1 MTKINKVTPQYNLE
15 SLSNDTFT
23 GERKMILELLD
34 INYPNWIFQPESNSV
49 AYEVKDFI
57 LKAEVEDVL
66 INLEN
71 YGVDATLVQLLEVI
85 TNR

>member
-1 MTKINKVTPQYNLE
+1 MINKVKEQYNLE
-15 SLSNDTFT
+15 NLTGNEYT
-23 GERKMILELLD
+23 GERRMILELLE
-34 INYPNWIFQPESNSV
+34 INYTNWVYQPESNSL

-57 LKAEVEDVL
+57 LKAELEDVL

-71 YGVDATLVQLLEVI
+71 YGVDASLTQLLEVV